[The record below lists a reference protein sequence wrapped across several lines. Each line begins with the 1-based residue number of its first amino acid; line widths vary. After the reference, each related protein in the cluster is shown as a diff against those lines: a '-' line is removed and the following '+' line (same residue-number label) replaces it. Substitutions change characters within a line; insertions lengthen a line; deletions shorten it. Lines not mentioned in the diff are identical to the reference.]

1 MTNATT
7 VRYQQVGQLSTSEL
21 LIHGAKNHDRL
32 ANAADNPTPLG
43 AWLRGLIARMDQL
56 GIAKNPSK
64 FV

>member
-1 MTNATT
+1 MVPRNTN
-7 VRYQQVGQLSTSEL
+7 
-21 LIHGAKNHDRL
+21 RL
-32 ANAADNPTPLG
+32 ANAADSPTPLG